1 MTSTTKL
8 LALALLVAGARG
20 LSAQDTAIP
29 KRPEGIA
36 FPPLTFEPPDPAK
49 FRRELPGGVVVF
61 LIPDRSLPL
70 VDVRFQFRCGSY
82 LEPANKDGLAS
93 AVGAMLR
100 QGGAGDLDAAALDEE
115 IDFLAAQIGTG
126 AGETELTASLDTISQ
141 NLDKSLDL
149 LVSILRRPRFQ
160 KDRFDLWKSEVLE
173 SLKQRNDDA
182 GDILDR
188 EWSTLIY
195 GREHYKGRDVTKA
208 SLDGL
213 TEADLKDF
221 HAKWIHPANLVIGV
235 SGDFD
240 PDAMMKKLNAALAGW
255 TAGEKAPL
263 PPAPSHTL
271 VPGVYHVEK
280 DIPQGK
286 VHIGMRSIK
295 RDDPDYH
302 ALMVMSRIL
311 GSGGFTSRIMRRVR
325 SDKGLAYDAGAHVM
339 PGVYFPGEFQA
350 SFQSKSLSVA
360 FATKLIFEEIESMRS
375 KPVEQ
380 DELEV
385 ARGGIIETF
394 PKQFESPAQI
404 LSVFMADQLSGRTY
418 QWWKE
423 YREKI
428 KAVTPADIQR
438 VAQKHLDAKSM
449 VILVVGKWTDIMTGD
464 ANAKFADFF
473 EGKHTELPLRDPL
486 TLEPI
491 KK

>member
-1 MTSTTKL
+1 MKSTTKL
-8 LALALLVAGARG
+8 LALTLVLGAARG
-20 LSAQDTAIP
+20 LSAQDQP
-29 KRPEGIA
+29 LPPRPEKIA
-36 FPPLTFEPPDPAK
+36 FPPLSFEPPDPAK
-49 FRRELPGGVVVF
+49 YKRELPGGVVVF

-82 LEPANKDGLAS
+82 LEPAGKEGLAS
-93 AVGAMLR
+93 AMGSLLR
-100 QGGAGDLDAAALDEE
+100 TGGAGDLDAAALDEE

-126 AGETELTASLDTISQ
+126 AGETELSASLDTLSQ

-149 LVSILRRPRFQ
+149 LVAILRRPRFQ
-160 KDRFDLWKSEVLE
+160 KDRLELWKSEVLE

-182 GDILDR
+182 GDILER
-188 EWSTLIY
+188 EWTTLMY
-195 GREHYKGRDVTKA
+195 GRDHYKGRDVTRA
-208 SLDGL
+208 SLDGI
-213 TEADLKDF
+213 TEADLKGF

-235 SGDFD
+235 SGDFE
-240 PDAMMKKLNAALAGW
+240 PDAMMQKLNAALAGW

-263 PPAPSHTL
+263 PPAPTHQL

-311 GSGGFTSRIMRRVR
+311 GAGGFTSRIMRRVR
-325 SDKGLAYDAGAHVM
+325 SDEGLAYDAGAHLA

-360 FATKLIFEEIESMRS
+360 YATKLIFEEIEKIRTA
-375 KPVEQ
+375 PVAA

-394 PKQFESPAQI
+394 PKQFESPGQT
-404 LSVFMADQLSGRTY
+404 LSVFMADHFSGRTY

-438 VAQKHLDAKSM
+438 VAAKHLDAKGM
-449 VILVVGKWTDIMTGD
+449 MILVVGKWPDIMTGD
-464 ANAKFADFF
+464 SHAKFADFF

>member
-8 LALALLVAGARG
+8 LALALLLASSRG
-20 LSAQDTAIP
+20 LSAQDAP
-29 KRPEGIA
+29 LPPRPDKIA
-36 FPPLTFEPPDPAK
+36 FPPLAFEPPDPAK

-70 VDVRFQFRCGSY
+70 IDVRFQFRCGSY
-82 LEPANKDGLAS
+82 LEPVGKEGLAS
-93 AVGAMLR
+93 AMGSMLR
-100 QGGAGDLDAAALDEE
+100 TGGAGDLDAAKLDEE

-126 AGETELTASLDTISQ
+126 AGETELTASLDTLSQ

-149 LVSILRRPRFQ
+149 LVAILRRPRFQ
-160 KDRFDLWKSEVLE
+160 KDRFELWKSEVLE

-182 GDILDR
+182 GDILER
-188 EWSTLIY
+188 EWSTLMY
-195 GREHYKGRDVTKA
+195 GREHYKGREVTKT

-213 TEADLKDF
+213 TEADLKGF
-221 HAKWIHPANLVIGV
+221 HAKWIHPANLVVGV
-235 SGDFD
+235 SGDFE
-240 PDAMMKKLNAALAGW
+240 PEAMMQKLNAALAGW

-263 PPAPSHTL
+263 PPAPTFQL

-311 GSGGFTSRIMRRVR
+311 GAGGFTSRIMRRVR
-325 SDKGLAYDAGAHVM
+325 SDEGLAYDAGAALI

-360 FATKLIFEEIESMRS
+360 YATKLIFEEIEKIRTA
-375 KPVEQ
+375 PVGA
-380 DELEV
+380 DELDV

-394 PKQFESPAQI
+394 PKQFESPAQT
-404 LSVFMADQLSGRTY
+404 LSVFMADQLSGRTF

-438 VAQKHLDAKSM
+438 VAAKHLDAKSM
-449 VILVVGKWTDIMTGD
+449 VILVVGKWSDIVAGD
-464 ANAKFADFF
+464 SHAKFADFF
-473 EGKHTELPLRDPL
+473 EGKATELPLRDPL